1 MASKFLAMFI
11 ALPVLFFAFPDLGKG
26 ISAYLLQGA
35 SQIRNQ
41 DCEPLHQK
49 RFSAKTGV
57 VDATQRPDPYSID
70 GISPVGC
77 GKPAI
82 SSHQNDF
89 NLLETSTEFIISC
102 KVLLAL
108 IAVAGGLGY
117 TIGILFCIRLRYT
130 YSSGSS
136 NEDTWSP
143 VSDGEDISD
152 KTMDIEGLHDFYD
165 CRQQKEEFDYES
177 IIDNANFY
185 KNFCNHEKISATS
198 RDEIYTAVHIL
209 DMQTYMIKKI
219 KIYSKNTGDLYCNQR
234 VQEIIGL
241 KKINSKYIARYITSW
256 LEEVEEAE
264 DFGRGQ
270 KKLVLCI
277 QMEIY
282 TDKVLKEWLGLGL
295 ENKIICCKIFRQ
307 LAKAIKHIHEKGI
320 FHGSL
325 KTKNIFLDRKRNIKL
340 TNFSMRAHNRDDP
353 RARKE
358 KDIVDLAAV
367 LVELFM
373 QFESKEERKN
383 VLRRFRDDRVI
394 PGELKNN
401 FNEVCKIVEVMVNQ
415 PSKEGLIEQILAH
428 RLINYST

>member
-1 MASKFLAMFI
+1 
-11 ALPVLFFAFPDLGKG
+11 
-26 ISAYLLQGA
+26 
-35 SQIRNQ
+35 
-41 DCEPLHQK
+41 
-49 RFSAKTGV
+49 
-57 VDATQRPDPYSID
+57 
-70 GISPVGC
+70 
-77 GKPAI
+77 
-82 SSHQNDF
+82 
-89 NLLETSTEFIISC
+89 
-102 KVLLAL
+102 
-108 IAVAGGLGY
+108 
-117 TIGILFCIRLRYT
+117 
-130 YSSGSS
+130 
-136 NEDTWSP
+136 
-143 VSDGEDISD
+143 
-152 KTMDIEGLHDFYD
+152 
-165 CRQQKEEFDYES
+165 
-177 IIDNANFY
+177 
-185 KNFCNHEKISATS
+185 
-198 RDEIYTAVHIL
+198 
-209 DMQTYMIKKI
+209 MIKKI

-307 LAKAIKHIHEKGI
+307 LAKAVKHIHEKGI